1 MKTFKFVKINLPAAP
16 VVVVAWHEIREINC
30 DVN

>member
-1 MKTFKFVKINLPAAP
+1 MKTFKFVKINLPAP